1 MEKASKPITAVPT
14 RIALAGV
21 CGAALASLLI
31 WVFEP
36 PALLNAVLFLCACAL
51 PMWVLEL
58 RRFPSRA
65 LRYSKQRIPSWRRKL
80 RLMGLAFLIAMFC
93 VTASMFRMLSPEAFA
108 GFESMSLLVPFVAA
122 GWMGWIALRIPVGRA
137 LDSVES
143 LGKAI
148 VRFFK
153 PKRKK
158 SHADLQALLGWL
170 VKAFYLPLMLSST
183 YLFLTNAH
191 TFFEQKNGW
200 MSIFGIIYML
210 MFAVDTAF
218 ATVGY
223 CSTSRR
229 IDAHIRSTETTLLG
243 WASAL
248 VCYPPLNLLVLHQWL
263 SYRDGLEW
271 DAWLKNWPVISFVW
285 GTAIL
290 LSVGLYVSATVAF
303 GPRFSNLTNRGII
316 TSGPYQFFK
325 HPSYIGKN
333 IAWWLIS
340 VPFVSNM
347 GALAAIGNCAALL
360 VINGIYVVRAVT
372 EERHLMSDP
381 AYQAYSKWI
390 AEHGLLER
398 LAHWIVRKK
407 KLATG

>member
-1 MEKASKPITAVPT
+1 
-14 RIALAGV
+14 
-21 CGAALASLLI
+21 
-31 WVFEP
+31 
-36 PALLNAVLFLCACAL
+36 
-51 PMWVLEL
+51 
-58 RRFPSRA
+58 
-65 LRYSKQRIPSWRRKL
+65 
-80 RLMGLAFLIAMFC
+80 
-93 VTASMFRMLSPEAFA
+93 
-108 GFESMSLLVPFVAA
+108 
-122 GWMGWIALRIPVGRA
+122 

>member
-1 MEKASKPITAVPT
+1 MEKASKPVTAVPI
-14 RIALAGV
+14 RVALAGV

-31 WVFEP
+31 WVLEP

-65 LRYSKQRIPSWRRKL
+65 PRYSQQRIPSWRRKL
-80 RLMGLAFLIAMFC
+80 RLTGMAFLIAMFC
-93 VTASMFRMLSPEAFA
+93 ITIAIFRILSPGPFS
-108 GFESMSLLVPFVAA
+108 GFESMSLLIPFVAA
-122 GWMGWIALRIPVGRA
+122 GWMAWIALRTPAGRA

-143 LGKAI
+143 LGKAAIQI
-148 VRFFK
+148 VKR
-153 PKRKK
+153 RKK
-158 SHADLQALLGWL
+158 TSRTDLQAFLGWL

-183 YLFLTNAH
+183 YLFLTSAH

-200 MSIFGIIYML
+200 MSVFGFIYML

-218 ATVGY
+218 ATIGY
-223 CSTSRR
+223 CSTSKR
-229 IDAHIRSTETTLLG
+229 IGAHIRSTETTLLG

-248 VCYPPLNLLVLHQWL
+248 VCYPPLNLLILHQWL

-271 DAWLKNWPVISFVW
+271 DAWLINWPVISFIW
-285 GTAIL
+285 GAAIL

-316 TSGPYQFFK
+316 TSGPYRFFK

-347 GALAAIGNCAALL
+347 GALAALGNCAALL
-360 VINGIYVVRAVT
+360 AINGIYVVRAVT

-381 AYQAYSKWI
+381 TYRAYSAWI
-390 AEHGLLER
+390 AEHGLIGR
-398 LAHWIVRKK
+398 LARRISNG